1 MKRILLTLCLAGAT
15 ACASTGPGANPASGP
30 SSIVDVAVG
39 DGRFTTLVAA
49 LKAAGLDQT
58 LAAEGPYTVFAPT
71 DEAFKALPPGTVE
84 GLLKPEAKDKLK
96 MLLTHHVVAAKVT
109 ADDVSG
115 LGGADTMAG
124 TTLGIEVDKGAVKVG
139 GANVVAADVMG
150 ANGVIHV
157 IDKVLIPADMNE

>member
-1 MKRILLTLCLAGAT
+1 MKRTLLTLCLASA
-15 ACASTGPGANPASGP
+15 ACASTGSGPASGP

-39 DGRFTTLVAA
+39 DGRFTTLVTA

-58 LAAEGPYTVFAPT
+58 LAAEGPFTVFAPT
-71 DEAFKALPPGTVE
+71 DEAFKALPAGTVE

-96 MLLTHHVVAAKVT
+96 MLLTHHVVAGKVT

-115 LGGADTMAG
+115 LGGADTLAG
-124 TTLGIEVDKGAVKVG
+124 TTLGIEASEAGVKVG

-150 ANGVIHV
+150 ANGIIHA
-157 IDKVLIPADMNE
+157 IDKVLLPADMDE